1 MKKPVSIVAIAA
13 LFAVGTAF
21 THTAN
26 QVQNWNVDHP
36 QKGTPGIVWLTADQV
51 KNTFCPGVNNVEC
64 AYLISNPG
72 IYIKK
77 P

>member
-1 MKKPVSIVAIAA
+1 MKKPISIVAIAA

-21 THTAN
+21 TTSR

-36 QKGTPGIVWLTADQV
+36 QKGTPGIVWLTADQI

-64 AYLISNPG
+64 AYLIGTPST
-72 IYIKK
+72 IIKK

>member
-1 MKKPVSIVAIAA
+1 MKKPISIVTIAA

-21 THTAN
+21 TASR

-36 QKGTPGIVWLTADQV
+36 QKGTPGIVWLSYDQV
-51 KNTFCPGVNNVEC
+51 KGAYCPGLNNVEC
-64 AYLISNPG
+64 AYLIGSPG
-72 IYIKK
+72 TYIKK